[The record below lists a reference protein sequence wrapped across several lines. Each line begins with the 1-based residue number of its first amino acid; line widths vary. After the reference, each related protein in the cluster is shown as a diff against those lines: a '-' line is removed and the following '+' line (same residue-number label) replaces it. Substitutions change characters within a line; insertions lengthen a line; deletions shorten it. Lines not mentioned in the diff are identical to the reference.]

1 MAETGKRVM
10 RERTSP
16 GTGVGIAAVSR
27 VKMHSVRCVVSNCGD
42 KATLAPADSIAG
54 HHRHSHT
61 VNTGDTQS
69 GAWLLLLF
77 PLFFC
82 CPVSHSVTAVAPFIT
97 ALLSS
102 NSSSSSHT
110 FREQI

>member
-1 MAETGKRVM
+1 M

-69 GAWLLLLF
+69 GAWLLLF
-77 PLFFC
+77 IYFIYF
-82 CPVSHSVTAVAPFIT
+82 AV
-97 ALLSS
+97 L
-102 NSSSSSHT
+102 
-110 FREQI
+110 

>member
-1 MAETGKRVM
+1 MAFETSLVSRDRQESQE
-10 RERTSP
+10 REDKSV
-16 GTGVGIAAVSR
+16 TGVGIAAVSR

-69 GAWLLLLF
+69 GALLLLLF
-77 PLFFC
+77 TLF
-82 CPVSHSVTAVAPFIT
+82 I
-97 ALLSS
+97 LLSCS
-102 NSSSSSHT
+102 SFSHCRFALYNSSSI
-110 FREQI
+110 F